1 MKSKEQL
8 KEIARQIFY
17 YENIIE
23 SNASSDKRVQSAKD
37 NIEKIML
44 GLSIEEMLN
53 LDELFID
60 LTK

>member
-37 NIEKIML
+37 NIEKIMMS
-44 GLSIEEMLN
+44 LSIEEMLN
-53 LDELFID
+53 LDEFFID